1 MYQNTIQG
9 ELKPKKIKP
18 FNGTPEQVTK
28 QLVKYTDKLPYLKYH
43 MNYAYVKPDGH
54 AYATDGNR
62 AIFLPATYTAGILPG
77 YYHIDNSLNC
87 DKGQDHWGNTYDKLQ
102 QPLRRFPYRYG
113 GSVDTGMF
121 HAWLKIAKAA
131 ATLAEETVNPAV
143 FVLPYL
149 EGMNPTQIDYLQKA
163 TDTFAFFGETQIDF
177 YYTMNKPGSKECIAI
192 TLVGHTTGI
201 HLLIMGVI
209 KGELTETPKPCHVLF
224 TDSSPRPVDFFPV
237 GEERKL
243 EVKQKPDTYV
253 ATMAYEDV
261 KSEAMGKATNVRLPY
276 AGPYKPGHTRLPKV
290 TTYGLKIGYGGYE
303 IEQKRENLLTCLVVI
318 DYVSDDLKRLVP
330 EICDTYQL
338 DGTFLHQYLTKTGA
352 FEMFGNDR
360 EDTLNWLATT
370 CLAHARG
377 YANSGVSVATE
388 YLCYGLEALAR
399 GYLNAGMNGLATGI
413 PNLNKKVEKL
423 FAGRYRHDQELA
435 RLIDGIQWGT
445 PAPEPTP
452 PVEPEPSPEPEPT
465 IDEMP
470 EAIQEEV
477 QEPEQDD
484 TPEAYK
490 QVGAYLVKRDGC
502 TIVKGNTYP
511 IRTLLRA
518 DGYSFDK
525 ALKAWVKYETV
536 SPIDC
541 DPDPVW
547 EDAPPAPIKEQPVF
561 LKPEIRRVLN
571 RPTKERIDVPYI
583 ARPDKP
589 GTVDDATAYKRTIIK
604 KYGIKADVFFE
615 QRGPNLWVKGNTY
628 PIRAHLKAE
637 GFRWAATK
645 KGWYKSVNV

>member
-18 FNGTPEQVTK
+18 FSGTPEQVTK
-28 QLVKYTDKLPYLKYH
+28 QLVGYTSKEEITWAFKED
-43 MNYAYVKPDGH
+43 AYVKPDGH
-54 AYATDGNR
+54 AYVTDGFR
-62 AIFLPATYTAGILPG
+62 AMFVPAAYTTGILPG
-77 YYHIDNSLNC
+77 YHSRTEGYIQ
-87 DKGQDHWGNTYDKLQ
+87 DKEIKNAYDMMPNALEG
-102 QPLRRFPYRYG
+102 FTYRYG

-149 EGMNPTQIDYLQKA
+149 EGMKPTQIDYLKKA

-177 YYTMNKPGSKECIAI
+177 YYSLSKPDNKECLAI

-201 HLLIMGVI
+201 HLIIMGVY
-209 KGELTETPKPCHVLF
+209 KADEPTGTPKPCHVLF
-224 TDSSPRPVDFFPV
+224 TDSSPRQVDFFPA

-243 EVKQKPDTYV
+243 EVKQKPNTYV

-261 KSEAMGKATNVRLPY
+261 KSEAMGKAANVRLPY
-276 AGPYKPGHTRLPKV
+276 AGPCKPGRTRLPKV

-318 DYVSDDLKRLVP
+318 DYVSDELKRLVP

-377 YANSGVSVATE
+377 YVNSGVSVATE

-413 PNLNKKVEKL
+413 PNLSKKVEKL
-423 FAGRYRHDQELA
+423 FAGRLRHDQEFA

-445 PAPEPTP
+445 PAPDPTP

-470 EAIQEEV
+470 EGIQEEA

-490 QVGAYLVKRDGC
+490 QVGAYLVKREGC

-541 DPDPVW
+541 DPNPVW

-561 LKPEIRRVLN
+561 LKPEMRRVLD

-645 KGWYKSVNV
+645 KGWYKSVNI